1 MALELPPAAMA
12 EYRVGGMAN
21 RRDRSIQHLNAM
33 DFRTRPVF
41 LFCPGSAWCS
51 RLRPVIVLVLA
62 LFAAGPAAAQSL
74 RGSRASLDQQ
84 NRQAERH
91 DFTYLRGRQDLR
103 RMVGAGLLVPI
114 DGGSHY
120 RLNDVSFDVARPEVR
135 LFVERLSAQYH
146 RACGE
151 PLIVT
156 SLTRPRSYQPSNASA
171 RSVHPTG
178 MALDLRVPQQASC
191 RKWLEST
198 LLHLEGQRVLDATK
212 ERSPAH
218 YHVALFPDAYVAY
231 VASAGRRSTPA
242 ATSRAVA
249 KPAHTVRPG
258 ETLWRIAQQYD
269 TTPAAIKRANDL
281 PTAAIR
287 AGQSLVIPGSGD

>member
-1 MALELPPAAMA
+1 MAKW
-12 EYRVGGMAN
+12 RG
-21 RRDRSIQHLNAM
+21 RSIENLNAM
-33 DFRTRPVF
+33 DFRMRPIF
-41 LFCPGSAWCS
+41 LFRPGSAS
-51 RLRPVIVLVLA
+51 RASLRPLMVLVLV

-91 DFTYLRGRQDLR
+91 DFTYLKGRQDLR

-114 DGGSHY
+114 DGGTHY

-151 PLIVT
+151 PLIIT

-178 MALDLRVPQQASC
+178 MALDLRVPQQSSC

-231 VASAGRRSTPA
+231 VASAGRKSAPA

-249 KPAHTVRPG
+249 KSAHTVRPG

-281 PTAAIR
+281 VTTTIR
-287 AGQSLVIPGSGD
+287 AGQSLVIPRSGD

>member
-1 MALELPPAAMA
+1 
-12 EYRVGGMAN
+12 
-21 RRDRSIQHLNAM
+21 M
-33 DFRTRPVF
+33 DFRTPPVF
-41 LFCPGSAWCS
+41 LCRRGSTS
-51 RLRPVIVLVLA
+51 FSSLRPLIVLA
-62 LFAAGPAAAQSL
+62 LALFVAAPAAAQSL
-74 RGSRASLDQQ
+74 RGSSASLDRQNQQ
-84 NRQAERH
+84 AKRH

-103 RMVGAGLLVPI
+103 RLVGAGLLVPI
-114 DGGSHY
+114 DGGSDY

-191 RKWLEST
+191 RTWLEST
-198 LLHLEGQRVLDATK
+198 LLHLEGRQVLDATK
-212 ERSPAH
+212 EHSPAH

-231 VASAGRRSTPA
+231 VASAGRKSAPSAAPRPPA
-242 ATSRAVA
+242 KS
-249 KPAHTVRPG
+249 AHTVRRG
-258 ETLWRIAQQYD
+258 ETLWRIAQEYD

-281 PTAAIR
+281 ATTAIR

>member
-1 MALELPPAAMA
+1 M
-12 EYRVGGMAN
+12 
-21 RRDRSIQHLNAM
+21 H
-33 DFRTRPVF
+33 FRTHPAF
-41 LFCPGSAWCS
+41 PS
-51 RLRPVIVLVLA
+51 RVVPTSPFVLRLVVLMGFA
-62 LFAAGPAAAQSL
+62 LVAAAPAGAQSL
-74 RGSRASLDQQ
+74 RGSRASIDQQ

-103 RMVGAGLLVPI
+103 RLVGAGLLVPI

-146 RACGE
+146 RACGA

-156 SLTRPRSYQPSNASA
+156 SLTRPRAYQPSNASA

-198 LLHLEGQRVLDATK
+198 LLHLEGSRVLDATK

-218 YHVALFPDAYVAY
+218 YHVALFPDAYLAY
-231 VASAGRRSTPA
+231 VESLGGKAGRPA
-242 ATSRAVA
+242 AQRERAGLS
-249 KPAHTVRPG
+249 HTVRPG

-269 TTPAAIKRANDL
+269 TTPAAIKRANEL
-281 PTAAIR
+281 PSTTIR
-287 AGQSLVIPGSGD
+287 AGDSLVIPPSGD